1 MGWVEPRG
9 RPSPNPTTPTA
20 SRARRETWTHYPV
33 STAGLHVVVNGQP
46 CTDPHDNSA
55 TCRTS
60 LTPFAGHPVDV
71 SYDRSSSARS
81 GTCRLHHRT
90 SRSVRGRN
98 WEEA

>member
-1 MGWVEPRG
+1 VRQAITEPDHTNRFAALDVKLG
-9 RPSPNPTTPTA
+9 LTT
-20 SRARRETWTHYPV
+20 PV
-33 STAGLHVVVNGQP
+33 STAGPHVVVDVNRQP
-46 CTDPHDNSA
+46 AQTPQDNSA

-71 SYDRSSSARS
+71 SYDRSSTAHT

-90 SRSVRGRN
+90 SRSVRGRA